1 MEQSGTV
8 SAHLDAWTMEQL
20 KKMATDEDRSVSWVI
35 GFALKQ
41 FFVARQGKP
50 GVARQIHIED
60 AIAAVVKRGPL
71 KVRKPK

>member
-41 FFVARQGKP
+41 FFV
-50 GVARQIHIED
+50 E
-60 AIAAVVKRGPL
+60 
-71 KVRKPK
+71 RKPAKPAKRK